1 LATPTSEPAA
11 PYAELV
17 AASPRPPRRTGGR
30 PLARLLPAVGLVPF
44 LAYVAVFMVVP
55 TVNVAIG
62 AFRDDDGVLTA
73 DNLTGLFEPT
83 LLRVLW
89 NSVVVSGVS
98 AVLGAVLGM
107 VLAALVVTAPATSL
121 LRRTVMAL
129 TSVFA
134 QFGGVTLAFA
144 FIATIGSQGIV
155 TLWLADAGG
164 IDLYGN
170 GWLYGVRGLTVV
182 YLYFQIPLMVVVFVP
197 ALEGLRPQW
206 REAAVSLGATRR
218 QYLTEVAV
226 PLLRPAFL
234 GSVLLLFANAFAA
247 YATAAALVSQGQI
260 ILPLMIR
267 AGLTSEV
274 LLGRQ
279 HLAYAIALEM
289 IVVVAI
295 VMAAYT
301 LLLRRTA
308 RWLR

>member
-1 LATPTSEPAA
+1 LATITPAA
-11 PYAELV
+11 EPVDA
-17 AASPRPPRRTGGR
+17 PRQARRPVGRRVTG
-30 PLARLLPAVGLVPF
+30 LLPLLGLLPF
-44 LAYVAVFMVVP
+44 VAYVFVFMVVP
-55 TVNVAIG
+55 TINVAIG
-62 AFRDDDGVLTA
+62 AFQDNDGAYTL
-73 DNLTGLFEPT
+73 DNITGLFDSTMLRT
-83 LLRVLW
+83 LWR
-89 NSVVVSGVS
+89 SVEVSGIS

-121 LRRTVMAL
+121 LRRVVMSL

-144 FIATIGSQGIV
+144 FIATVGAQGALTV
-155 TLWLADAGG
+155 WLADNGG
-164 IDLYGN
+164 FDLYGD
-170 GWLYGVRGLTVV
+170 GWLYGVRGLILV

-206 REAAVSLGATRR
+206 REAAISLGATRR

-247 YATAAALVSQGQI
+247 YATAAALISQGQI

-289 IVVVAI
+289 IVVVAL
-295 VMAAYT
+295 VMTAYV

>member
-1 LATPTSEPAA
+1 VT
-11 PYAELV
+11 
-17 AASPRPPRRTGGR
+17 
-30 PLARLLPAVGLVPF
+30 PLAATIETTRRSRRAPLRALPLLGLVPF
-44 LAYVAVFMVVP
+44 LVYVTVFMVVP
-55 TVNVAIG
+55 TINVAVG
-62 AFRDDDGVLTA
+62 AFQDNDGAFTL
-73 DNLTGLFEPT
+73 DNITGLVDST
-83 LLRVLW
+83 MLTTLW
-89 NSVVVSGVS
+89 NSIVVSGVS
-98 AVLGAVLGM
+98 AVVGAVLGL
-107 VLAALVVTAPATSL
+107 VLAALVVAAPATSL
-121 LRRTVMAL
+121 LRRLVIAL

-144 FIATIGSQGIV
+144 FIATVGPLGILTIWV
-155 TLWLADAGG
+155 ADRAGFS
-164 IDLYGN
+164 LYGN
-170 GWLYGVRGLTVV
+170 GWLYGVWGIVLV

-197 ALEGLRPQW
+197 ALEGLKPQW

-295 VMAAYT
+295 VMAAYA

>member
-1 LATPTSEPAA
+1 MATP
-11 PYAELV
+11 V
-17 AASPRPPRRTGGR
+17 A
-30 PLARLLPAVGLVPF
+30 PLAGSVESSRPARRSPLRALPLLGLVPF
-44 LAYVAVFMVVP
+44 VAYVFVFMVVP
-55 TVNVAIG
+55 TINVAIG
-62 AFRDDDGVLTA
+62 AFRDNEGVYTL
-73 DNLTGLFEPT
+73 DNITGLFDQT
-83 LLRVLW
+83 MLRTLW
-89 NSVVVSGVS
+89 NSIVVSGVS
-98 AVLGAVLGM
+98 AVAGAVLGL
-107 VLAALVVTAPATSL
+107 VLAAIVVASPATSL
-121 LRRTVMAL
+121 LRRVVIAL

-144 FIATIGSQGIV
+144 FVATVGSQGII
-155 TLWLADAGG
+155 TLWLAGHGG
-164 IDLYGN
+164 FDLYGN
-170 GWLYGVRGLTVV
+170 GWLYGVRGLILV

-206 REAAVSLGATRR
+206 REAAISLGATRL
-218 QYLTEVAV
+218 QYLTQVAI

-295 VMAAYT
+295 VMTAYA

>member
-1 LATPTSEPAA
+1 
-11 PYAELV
+11 
-17 AASPRPPRRTGGR
+17 
-30 PLARLLPAVGLVPF
+30 
-44 LAYVAVFMVVP
+44 
-55 TVNVAIG
+55 
-62 AFRDDDGVLTA
+62 
-73 DNLTGLFEPT
+73 
-83 LLRVLW
+83 
-89 NSVVVSGVS
+89 
-98 AVLGAVLGM
+98 
-107 VLAALVVTAPATSL
+107 
-121 LRRTVMAL
+121 MAL

-134 QFGGVTLAFA
+134 QFGGVTLAFT